1 MAYHP
6 SDTFWRRDM
15 LRIKPE
21 TKLMRLWLSWTI
33 ATALGWLLIVYPGLN
48 LRDETIFAWNMLPAM
63 AWKLFINTIALGL
76 IVGLLQH
83 LLLRF
88 DTRIS
93 NWWIAISTV
102 SYAFG
107 SSLAFLISAAGI
119 GLGNPRTLSS
129 QGEEFLSMPLA
140 LTMLTGGAL
149 AGLIQ
154 AYALKNSFSVHR
166 GQKILLWILGTALGW
181 SLGFFATSYG
191 WRLNVPLYLQS
202 AFAGL
207 IIGAVTGMF
216 LLIQLR
222 DEPRN

>member
-1 MAYHP
+1 MKVTILGVVEFTKISSPHLMAYHP

-93 NWWIAISTV
+93 NW
-102 SYAFG
+102 
-107 SSLAFLISAAGI
+107 
-119 GLGNPRTLSS
+119 
-129 QGEEFLSMPLA
+129 
-140 LTMLTGGAL
+140 
-149 AGLIQ
+149 
-154 AYALKNSFSVHR
+154 
-166 GQKILLWILGTALGW
+166 
-181 SLGFFATSYG
+181 
-191 WRLNVPLYLQS
+191 
-202 AFAGL
+202 
-207 IIGAVTGMF
+207 
-216 LLIQLR
+216 
-222 DEPRN
+222 